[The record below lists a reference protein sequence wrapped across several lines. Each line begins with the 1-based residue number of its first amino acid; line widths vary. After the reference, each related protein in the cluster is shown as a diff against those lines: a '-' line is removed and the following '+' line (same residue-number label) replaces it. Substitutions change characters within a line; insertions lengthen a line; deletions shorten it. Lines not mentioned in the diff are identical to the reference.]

1 MKPLRFLFA
10 LWATT
15 LVSATTAWTS
25 TAADPAQNTALPN
38 QIINPTPPADNIVR
52 DAEGHVDYI
61 VELNPDVPLSYP
73 EALTQLSRF
82 ATYHKPRVVNAITDF
97 ESLYGFR
104 AHSLTSWTLPTF
116 SVFLDEDQAA
126 ELGADTRV
134 KAMTP
139 NRRGKFSITAVPDA
153 GAVWSDS
160 VSNPVQ
166 SWGKVAVNSGSIPSG
181 GTSVVYVLD
190 AGVGQ
195 HVDLN
200 VVEWVN
206 PNPSHTYMCGTRAG
220 VPCTPAILPYVVG
233 CYTHATAVAGIIGA
247 KGIGVTGINP
257 GVKVVS
263 VVAPDSID
271 VTAGCLA
278 DPDPDHSS
286 VMNGLDWIMSDIA
299 SNSRP
304 SVVNLSAVVDS
315 MPTLNGVIH
324 SMTHPTTGA
333 GAVFVQAAG
342 NQYDD
347 ACNYAYNN
355 GGAASA
361 SDGVLVVGAIN
372 NHGQPVVPFI
382 KLYTPP
388 IGFWKDAAALGY
400 DSGSNYGPCV
410 DIWAPGDGIY
420 TTIANPSTVANQLG
434 NTVYNTYGMGS
445 GTSFSAPN
453 VSGLASVLIEKS
465 ISPPSTP
472 VAVETAIRTGAYALG
487 SVDSANI
494 AIKISTAN
502 PTHPSPANKPY
513 GELIL
518 TTADTDPST
527 SATTTSV
534 NGYKIDQNLH
544 NFTGDAPGAF
554 DAYYNMVVDF
564 HLTGPSGCTV
574 KRTLS
579 SNNAIFNYIVNAGF
593 SFATPS
599 SQAWNLGSTSA
610 STTWN
615 VSSDCFPSGAL
626 VTSYTP
632 SVTLSVADGGN
643 FYQGQTGATYTL
655 TVHNSGFHTQANS
668 NVTVTEATPPGMM
681 ITSMTG
687 QSGSGWTC
695 STITCNAICLPAAPK
710 CTRFLAIPNGMDA
723 PPITV
728 TVNIA
733 ANAPG
738 TITNAPTVSLVNP
751 PVTVP
756 ASHITS
762 ISWATQNSLATPRV
776 SHAAAI
782 TGPSSSQILV
792 VGGFNNNTNVAYAS
806 AERYSPQ
813 TNQWTAAGTMQYAR
827 MYFTASSVGQRV
839 YVTGGTA
846 GVLTPA
852 EIFDS
857 QTGVW
862 SLAAAP
868 TVIRQGHS
876 ATVLSSGKI
885 FVAGGYNA
893 TVSAEIYD
901 PTANAWTSAGTPA
914 ISGYFNAATLLSD
927 GRVLVTGGVNHSS
940 PIADAEI
947 YDPVAGTWSSVP
959 GMVAPRYMHSATLL
973 SSGKVLVAGGY
984 GAFGNMASVEIYD
997 PVSNSWAAGPSM
1009 IDARSGHT
1017 AALLP
1022 TSGKVL
1028 IAGDGGTDYSHNEIY
1043 DPSTSIW
1050 TSAPKFVTGRTNHT
1064 ALLVNGK
1071 VYAAGGVTSAATP
1084 TGTVESY
1091 TP

>member
-1 MKPLRFLFA
+1 
-10 LWATT
+10 
-15 LVSATTAWTS
+15 
-25 TAADPAQNTALPN
+25 
-38 QIINPTPPADNIVR
+38 
-52 DAEGHVDYI
+52 
-61 VELNPDVPLSYP
+61 
-73 EALTQLSRF
+73 
-82 ATYHKPRVVNAITDF
+82 
-97 ESLYGFR
+97 
-104 AHSLTSWTLPTF
+104 
-116 SVFLDEDQAA
+116 
-126 ELGADTRV
+126 
-134 KAMTP
+134 
-139 NRRGKFSITAVPDA
+139 
-153 GAVWSDS
+153 
-160 VSNPVQ
+160 
-166 SWGKVAVNSGSIPSG
+166 
-181 GTSVVYVLD
+181 
-190 AGVGQ
+190 
-195 HVDLN
+195 
-200 VVEWVN
+200 
-206 PNPSHTYMCGTRAG
+206 
-220 VPCTPAILPYVVG
+220 
-233 CYTHATAVAGIIGA
+233 
-247 KGIGVTGINP
+247 
-257 GVKVVS
+257 
-263 VVAPDSID
+263 
-271 VTAGCLA
+271 
-278 DPDPDHSS
+278 
-286 VMNGLDWIMSDIA
+286 
-299 SNSRP
+299 
-304 SVVNLSAVVDS
+304 
-315 MPTLNGVIH
+315 
-324 SMTHPTTGA
+324 
-333 GAVFVQAAG
+333 VFVQAAG

-347 ACNYAYNN
+347 ACFYAYNN

-372 NHGQPVVPFI
+372 NHGQPVVPLI
-382 KLYTPP
+382 NLYTPP

-420 TTIANPSTVANQLG
+420 TTIANPSSVSNQLG
-434 NTVYNTYGMGS
+434 NTIYNTYGMGS

-453 VSGLASVLIEKS
+453 VSGLASVLIEKPAN
-465 ISPPSTP
+465 PPSP
-472 VAVETAIRTGAYALG
+472 AVAVETAIRAGAYALG
-487 SVDSANI
+487 SVDNSNI

-502 PTHPSPANKPY
+502 PAHPSPASKPY

-518 TTADTDPST
+518 RTEDADPNT
-527 SATTTSV
+527 SPITTSV
-534 NGYKIDQNLH
+534 NGYRIDPDVH
-544 NFTGDAPGAF
+544 NFTGDAPGSF
-554 DAYYNMVVDF
+554 DAYYNMIVDF
-564 HLTGPSGCTV
+564 HLTGASGCTV

-579 SNNAIFNYIVNAGF
+579 SNSAIFDYIVNAGF
-593 SFATPS
+593 SFATPLN
-599 SQAWNLGSTSA
+599 QAWNLGSTGT

-615 VSSDCFPSGAL
+615 VSSDCFPSGAA

-632 SVTLSVADGGN
+632 NVTLTVADGGN
-643 FYQGQTGATYTL
+643 FYQGETGATYTL

-668 NVTVTEATPPGMM
+668 NVTVTQATPPGMM
-681 ITSMTG
+681 ITSMAG
-687 QSGSGWTC
+687 QSGSGWIC
-695 STITCNAICLPAAPK
+695 STITCNTTCSPAAPK
-710 CTRFLAIPNGMDA
+710 CTRALAIPNGMDA

-751 PVTVP
+751 PLTVP
-756 ASHITS
+756 ASHVTS
-762 ISWATQNSLATPRV
+762 ISWATQHSLTTPRV

-792 VGGFNNNTNVAYAS
+792 VGGYNNNTNVAYAS
-806 AERYSPQ
+806 AELYSPQ
-813 TNQWTAAGTMQYAR
+813 TNQWTAAGTMQNAR

-839 YVTGGTA
+839 FVTGGTG

-862 SLAAAP
+862 SLAATP

-947 YDPVAGTWSSVP
+947 YDPLAGTWSSVP
-959 GMVAPRYMHSATLL
+959 SMSAARYLHTATHL

-984 GAFGNMASVEIYD
+984 GASGNMASVEIYD
-997 PVSNSWAAGPSM
+997 SASNTWSAGPNM
-1009 IDARSGHT
+1009 IDARSAHT
-1017 AALLP
+1017 ATLLP

-1028 IAGDGGTDYSHNEIY
+1028 IAGDGGADYSHNEIY
-1043 DPSTSIW
+1043 DPSTSTW
-1050 TSAPKFVTGRTNHT
+1050 TSAPKFITGRANYA

-1084 TGTVESY
+1084 TGTVEGY